1 MNQKKAAPDFSM
13 KKRLRHAF
21 PETPREDSIH
31 LLLCVCLTALSDG
44 KLEGEE
50 RSLVATFCKSIPEF
64 KRYTNEELGSL
75 IEEAVKVIKPYKDKI
90 AALHAL
96 KAAKSARVREKCFIL
111 AMETALVTG
120 HLSDIEITLLEKL
133 QKHLELSDQFVEHT
147 TELMVL
153 KYR

>member
-1 MNQKKAAPDFSM
+1 MKTFSM
-13 KKRLRHAF
+13 KTSLRQAF

-31 LLLCVCLTALSDG
+31 LLLGVCLTALSDG

-50 RSLVATFCKSIPEF
+50 RQLVATFCRSVPEF
-64 KRYTNEELGSL
+64 KRYSSAELSQL
-75 IEEAVKVIKPYKDKI
+75 IEDAVKMIKPYQDKI

-96 KAAKSARVREKCFIL
+96 KAAKDVRVRQKCFLL

-133 QKHLELSDQFVEHT
+133 QKHLELDETFVQQT
-147 TELMVL
+147 TEMMVL